1 MSRIII
7 VLAGFFLLLTF
18 GSAAGQSTSIYI
30 ESDQLVI
37 DAGDL
42 KYKNVKP
49 GDTLYIKS
57 GNRKYLLIKNFQ
69 GTAGKPVIFTNSG
82 GKVSIDTDH
91 YYGISIQNC
100 RYFKFTGTGDPN
112 QTYGFQISKVLNGA
126 GIGIGD
132 LSSDY
137 EIDHLRIENTLIGG
151 IYAKT
156 DPDCSLTAVRGKFIQ
171 YNTSIHDNYISN
183 TGDEGIYVGSS
194 FYNGQTIMCN
204 GENVLLLPGLLDGVK
219 IYNNIVKNTGWDG
232 IQISS
237 AYKNCRIYNNTILL
251 DSQAAEP
258 NQMSGILIGE
268 GTKCDCYNNFISQGK
283 GDGIECHGFRG
294 SRIFNN
300 IIVDAG
306 TSFAPTDRTKMKHGI
321 FLSDL
326 AILDDTTLSIEHNDI
341 INPKS
346 DGIRFSGVK
355 SKNNLVAS
363 NVIINPGNFDYYQ
376 NGNTPLKGVDAY
388 IMLQDKETAVV
399 LQNNYLARNGN
410 SAGFASPNMQSPNDF
425 KPVVSSPLVNQAE
438 VDQKILFDFEGT
450 PRPFGP
456 KSDIGAFELVYDL
469 TAVVIPARISENKI
483 RVLQNPVHE
492 FLLFSIPPN
501 LNGEVLVKIYD
512 LSGKMILQHRTAEF
526 PAESSIIQANISKLI
541 PGTYIYTVRNSEIAT
556 SGKFIKW

>member
-1 MSRIII
+1 MFRIIV

-49 GDTLYIKS
+49 GDTLYFKS
-57 GNRKYLLIKNFQ
+57 GNRKYILIKNFQ
-69 GTAGKPVIFTNSG
+69 GSAGKPIIITNSG

-126 GIGIGD
+126 GMGIGD

-137 EIDHLRIENTLIGG
+137 EVDHLRIENTLIGG

-156 DPDCSLTAVRGKFIQ
+156 DPDCSLSAVRGKFIQ

-183 TGDEGIYVGSS
+183 AGNEGLYVGSS
-194 FYNGQTIMCN
+194 FFSGQTVKCN
-204 GENVLLLPGLLDGVK
+204 GENLLLLPSLLDGVK
-219 IYNNIVKNTGWDG
+219 IYNNIIKYSGWDG
-232 IQISS
+232 IQVSS
-237 AYKNCRIYNNTILL
+237 AYKNCRIYNNTILF
-251 DSQAAEP
+251 DSQVAEP

-283 GDGIECHGFRG
+283 GDGIEYHGFRG

-306 TSFAPTDRTKMKHGI
+306 TSFAPNDRTQMKHGI
-321 FLSDL
+321 YISDL
-326 AILDDTTLSIEHNDI
+326 AILDDTTLSVQHNNI

-346 DGIRFSGVK
+346 DGIRFS
-355 SKNNLVAS
+355 A
-363 NVIINPGNFDYYQ
+363 P
-376 NGNTPLKGVDAY
+376 
-388 IMLQDKETAVV
+388 M
-399 LQNNYLARNGN
+399 
-410 SAGFASPNMQSPNDF
+410 
-425 KPVVSSPLVNQAE
+425 
-438 VDQKILFDFEGT
+438 
-450 PRPFGP
+450 
-456 KSDIGAFELVYDL
+456 
-469 TAVVIPARISENKI
+469 
-483 RVLQNPVHE
+483 
-492 FLLFSIPPN
+492 
-501 LNGEVLVKIYD
+501 
-512 LSGKMILQHRTAEF
+512 
-526 PAESSIIQANISKLI
+526 
-541 PGTYIYTVRNSEIAT
+541 
-556 SGKFIKW
+556 